1 MASTYS
7 SLKIQLMATGEN
19 SGTWGNVTNDN
30 LGVALEEAI
39 VGSADVT
46 FASGTVTLTLTNTNA
61 TQTARNLRLNLIG
74 TSGGAQNLIV
84 PAIEKVYIVNNGC
97 ADAITVKNS
106 TGTGIAVPAGK
117 TMYVY
122 NDGTNVVDAI
132 THLTS
137 LTLATSLPPGS
148 GGTGVNSVGTAGNV
162 LTSNGTAW
170 VSQAA
175 AASNNAS
182 ALTTGVTAV
191 NVGGTGATTL
201 NAEAVVI
208 GNTTGAVKFVAPGTT
223 GNVLTSNG
231 TVWLSQ
237 AVAAAGGGLS
247 GLQIFNSPGTFTPP
261 PSTTSVYLVVG
272 GAGGGG
278 GGPQF
283 NNANGQ
289 TLSGGTGGAGGT
301 GIGVYPVTGGSPVTI
316 TVGTGGNAGS
326 PSASNNPGG
335 SGNAGNLSSFGNLL
349 IGNGGNGGGGG
360 NQASPGPGGTAG
372 NAPLGTA
379 SLQGGAIVAPLFYS
393 NTATLGGPGGTVG
406 SAGRIIVLF

>member
-7 SLKIQLMATGEN
+7 NLKIQLMATGEN

-30 LGVALEEAI
+30 LGTALEEAI

-97 ADAITVKNS
+97 ADTITVKNT

-148 GGTGVNSVGTAGNV
+148 GGTGINSVGTAGNV

-175 AASNNAS
+175 ATTTNAS
-182 ALTTGVTAV
+182 ALTTGITAV

-247 GLQIFNSPGTFTPP
+247 GLNIYNSPSTFTPP
-261 PSTTSVYLVVG
+261 PSTNSVYVVCS

-278 GGPQF
+278 GGNAF
-283 NNANGQ
+283 NNANNQ
-289 TLSGGTGGAGGT
+289 THIGGTGGAGGT
-301 GIGVYPVTGGSPVTI
+301 GIGVYPVTGGSPVTV
-316 TVGTGGNAGS
+316 TVGTGGNPGG
-326 PSASNNPGG
+326 PSNNGPGG
-335 SGNAGNLSSFGNLL
+335 TGNAGNASSFGNVLT
-349 IGNGGNGGGGG
+349 GNGGGGG
-360 NQASPGPGGTAG
+360 TGATQNGPGPGGTPG
-372 NAPLGTA
+372 NSPLGTA
-379 SLQGGAIVAPLFYS
+379 SLAGGAVVAPLLYS
-393 NTATLGGPGGTVG
+393 NTASLGGPGGNVG
-406 SAGRIIVLF
+406 YAGRIVVLF